1 MTAAA
6 ISCGQINYPV
16 FIHENIIDDVAR
28 APTLRRRLS
37 LTLQHLASM
46 GRTSVVKG
54 CAPPNRGWRRT
65 PMGGSGG
72 MAQYLWWTHGGSQII
87 PRDVNA
93 ELGLKKSV
101 WVRSLRQHDD
111 MRPLSPGDPHAEYM
125 ELTSAEITGDDPALV
140 ESPWT
145 EQQRSFIRS
154 PRSVRVV
161 YGHPGSGKTTALW
174 QAVSSSDDRKV
185 LYTSWSAE
193 LLDISMSYLR
203 SFAPGSLKVL
213 GYDFNTLL
221 GMLCGHDLPRMT
233 MNARTE
239 VLSLAIA
246 DSRISPRDL
255 GPWNGRHAEL
265 CSEMRAVLF
274 GMATDDRTVARA
286 SEAPPRLTRN
296 EYIQARRERIDPMA
310 VNAVMKIAA
319 RLERDGHTGRIFPD
333 LLALESARDRL
344 RQMKLPDG
352 LEDVDRLVI
361 DEIQDL
367 SMVEIELLTTLVR
380 AIGAARGQMPSLLI
394 SGDEG
399 QTVSPSGFDWGPLSD
414 LLTRT
419 VGRPTEFGMETKLR
433 TPRRISDVIDRTS
446 RLYKSLRRELR
457 PANQSFVGI
466 PDALESSI
474 YHCVADDRQENIR
487 MLKAISDMEG
497 AAIITL
503 EDAAPRWIPQQT
515 RHLVLS
521 PAEVKGLEFRTVC
534 VLEPA
539 VIIENITSEPED
551 SARVPSISHH
561 ASRTRIDRLR
571 VAISRATETLIFA
584 DTAGAE
590 PTPLSAAVLGEHIAC
605 RPDELME
612 YIGTDESAPEDLAL
626 SRIEESKALMSTSP
640 RAAWNRALHA
650 VQMLGVPGLPNS
662 VADRQVIQKT
672 HMHLLST
679 GAALATSTDSGEIR
693 EDLLRRCRKSAAELP
708 NAEKHLR
715 ILQTMEEWMNTD
727 GSSPIALL
735 NAALETE
742 ESVTWLTPALRAR
755 YQAIQTALGPDRM
768 TPKSAARYTDN
779 VENWLSLAG
788 YAGNIQR
795 EATELRLNALD
806 VLVGSHMWEQ
816 AQRVLSFIPHADA
829 SRARDS
835 RVLRNLLCTAL
846 LTLHT
851 KQKEDADEMVGWYC
865 DQKLEEVEALTDHSS
880 TDEEI
885 RKALDICD
893 RIDSLKDSPFGLP
906 DGIEVR
912 TTFMRA
918 NAQLII
924 MRNSEALGEFT
935 RLVHIATDTTTK
947 ALGYL
952 GAAAIHYMDK
962 KPDEALSACIASLN
976 LDPDA
981 RLNHTNLGASFIAMS
996 INAATG
1002 RYRSALAYGLMAQES
1017 QPDNAY
1023 INEKL
1028 AISTYM
1034 CGLDELTIRYVE
1046 AALNADSEKDMLW
1059 FMHAV
1064 SMATQ
1069 ENYHEALESMSMIQD
1084 DGKTTALIRLI
1095 YEGFFM
1101 GLTGEYNSAM
1111 ARLDRAALMT
1121 SNVKFLPLLCRAEI
1135 NEVKGEQSKA
1145 TKDTLMAT
1153 QNMDEGPEAH
1163 ALMAEAF
1170 YIDGNAPGVATET
1183 SRFIDKID
1191 STSENIN
1198 SFYLILGHALMRM
1211 GYPEAAWE
1219 RGYRHIDVP
1228 YAPIPGR
1235 SPFPTIPADIR
1246 IRRRLINKLLGL
1258 DPDSRPFLYPTGVML
1273 ATLKG
1278 NVKFGGLINNP
1289 DMQEKRR

>member
-1 MTAAA
+1 MTTAAV
-6 ISCGQINYPV
+6 SCGQINYPV

-72 MAQYLWWTHGGSQII
+72 MAQYLWWTHGGSQIM

-93 ELGLKKSV
+93 ELGLKESV

-111 MRPLSPGDPHAEYM
+111 MRPLSPGDPRAEYM
-125 ELTSAEITGDDPALV
+125 ELTSAEITGEDPALV

-174 QAVSSSDDRKV
+174 QAVSSADGRMV

-203 SFAPGSLKVL
+203 SFAPRSLKVL

-233 MNARTE
+233 MDTRTE
-239 VLSLAIA
+239 ILSRAIA
-246 DSRISPRDL
+246 DSRISPKDL

-274 GMATDDRTVARA
+274 GMATGDRAVARA
-286 SEAPPRLTRN
+286 SQAPPRLARN
-296 EYIQARRERIDPMA
+296 EYVQARRGRLDPMA
-310 VNAVMKIAA
+310 MDAVMKVAA

-367 SMVEIELLTTLVR
+367 SMVEIELLTALAR

-446 RLYKSLRRELR
+446 RFYRNLRRELR
-457 PANQSFVGI
+457 PANQSFIGI
-466 PDALESSI
+466 PDALESAV
-474 YHCVADDRQENIR
+474 YHCVSDDRQENAR
-487 MLKAISDMEG
+487 MLKAISDLEG
-497 AAIITL
+497 AAIVTL

-515 RHLVLS
+515 RQLVLS
-521 PAEVKGLEFRTVC
+521 PAEVKGLEFRTIC

-539 VIIENITSEPED
+539 AVIEDITSEPDD
-551 SARVPSISHH
+551 STGVPSISHH
-561 ASRTRIDRLR
+561 ANRTRIDRLR

-590 PTPLSAAVLGEHIAC
+590 STPLSAAVLGEHIAC
-605 RPDELME
+605 LPDELME
-612 YIGTDESAPEDLAL
+612 YIRTDESAPEDLAL
-626 SRIEESKALMSTSP
+626 ARIEESKALMSASP

-662 VADRQVIQKT
+662 VADRRVRTKT

-679 GAALATSTDSGEIR
+679 GAALAASTDSGEVR
-693 EDLLRRCRKSAAELP
+693 DDLLRRCHRSAAELP
-708 NAEKHLR
+708 DAEKHLR
-715 ILQTMEEWMNTD
+715 ILRTMEEWMNAND
-727 GSSPIALL
+727 ISPIALL

-742 ESVTWLTPALRAR
+742 ESVSWLAPALRAR
-755 YQAIQTALGPDRM
+755 YQTIQTALGPDRM
-768 TPKSAARYTDN
+768 TAESAAGYTDN
-779 VENWLSLAG
+779 VENWLGLAG

-795 EATELRLNALD
+795 KATELRLNALD
-806 VLVGSHMWEQ
+806 TLVRNHMWEQ

-829 SRARDS
+829 NRAKYS
-835 RVLRNLLCTAL
+835 RVAQNLLCAAL

-851 KQKEDADEMVGWYC
+851 KRKEDADEMVGWYC
-865 DQKLEEVEALTDHSS
+865 DQELEEVEALTDDSS

-885 RKALDICD
+885 RRALDICD
-893 RIDSLKDSPFGLP
+893 RIDSLKDSPFELP
-906 DGIEVR
+906 GGVDIR

-918 NAQLII
+918 NAHLMI
-924 MRNSEALGEFT
+924 MQNSEALDEFT
-935 RLVHIATDTTTK
+935 RLVDIATDATTK
-947 ALGYL
+947 ALGHL
-952 GAAAIHYMDK
+952 GIAVTHYYDK
-962 KPDEALSACIASLN
+962 NTEEAMRSCIASLN
-976 LDPDA
+976 SDPYA
-981 RLNHTNLGASFIAMS
+981 RLNHTSLSASYIAMYIS
-996 INAATG
+996 VATG
-1002 RYRSALAYGLMAQES
+1002 RYRSALAHGLMARKS
-1017 QPDNAY
+1017 RTDNAD
-1023 INEKL
+1023 INETL
-1028 AISTYM
+1028 AVSTYM
-1034 CGLDELTIRYVE
+1034 CGLDELAVRYVE

-1059 FMHAV
+1059 FMRAV
-1064 SMATQ
+1064 SMAAQ
-1069 ENYHEALESMSMIQD
+1069 DNYHEALESMSMIQD
-1084 DGKTTALIRLI
+1084 DGETAALIRLI

-1111 ARLDRAALMT
+1111 ARLDRATLMT

-1135 NEVKGEQSKA
+1135 NEVKGEKSKA
-1145 TKDTLMAT
+1145 TEDTLEAT
-1153 QNMDEGPEAH
+1153 RNMDEGPETH
-1163 ALMAEAF
+1163 ALMTEAF
-1170 YIDGNAPGVATET
+1170 YIDGNAAGVATET
-1183 SRFIDKID
+1183 SRFIEKMNSAED
-1191 STSENIN
+1191 TN
-1198 SFYLILGHALMRM
+1198 SFHLILGHALMRM

-1228 YAPIPGR
+1228 YAPISER
-1235 SPFPTIPADIR
+1235 APFPVIPADIR

-1258 DPDSRPFLYPTGVML
+1258 DPDSRSFLSPGGVIL
-1273 ATLKG
+1273 AALRGDGKL
-1278 NVKFGGLINNP
+1278 GGLMTSP
-1289 DMQEKRR
+1289 DGFA